1 MKEPGTGH
9 RNLLVSMLLRRAA
22 RGSFKY
28 RKQNSTGNTG
38 PSRKGGGKAMVD
50 RTRND
55 ESWPGLRCGIAVL
68 HQSRVDGVSRVS
80 ADINKPKDNKSA
92 LGSLLR
98 LHCQESGNMERG
110 QTLEAGAD
118 LRISAEGNLGA

>member
-1 MKEPGTGH
+1 MWHSSFAPEQGG
-9 RNLLVSMLLRRAA
+9 
-22 RGSFKY
+22 RG
-28 RKQNSTGNTG
+28 
-38 PSRKGGGKAMVD
+38 
-50 RTRND
+50 
-55 ESWPGLRCGIAVL
+55 E
-68 HQSRVDGVSRVS
+68 RVS

-98 LHCQESGNMERG
+98 PHCQESGNMERG